1 VEAFSILHRYH
12 VIHRDIKPENIL
24 VSFVSIMNYIQI
36 KIIILKGV
44 LKIADFG
51 CSVFCP
57 EDRRDTFCGTIDY
70 ISPEIASGEAY
81 G

>member
-1 VEAFSILHRYH
+1 ME
-12 VIHRDIKPENIL
+12 
-24 VSFVSIMNYIQI
+24 
-36 KIIILKGV
+36 KGV

-57 EDRRDTFCGTIDY
+57 ENRRDTFCGTIDY
-70 ISPEIASGEAY
+70 ISPEIVSGEGY